1 MSTILDALRK
11 AQDETGEQRAPRG
24 TPLPG
29 EVGPPPRRERPRRSR
44 AWLVTAIVVL
54 VAAVAGGLTLGDRL
68 GLRSGGSRDGGD
80 TAAPTISAA
89 ETTSRAEQGLP
100 ARAGGARPVPGEADS
115 PAAPDRVAALHPE
128 GARAPARAAARRAE
142 LEPTPAGE
150 LEVIEG
156 RRDRVQRGAAE
167 RSERLKELRERVLEA
182 RREAQA
188 RAAAKPAQ
196 PPIPILTPP
205 ANAVAAGERNAPPV
219 PPEPAGGDVAP
230 AALQPAGEPIV
241 DALRAEPQ
249 ASALAR
255 RASEVAAAPHADQ
268 VPPPPAQARPADQPL
283 IDDATLAALAA
294 HGRGAVPP
302 PAPEEATGA
311 VAGAE
316 LPSAAP
322 AGAGADAGA
331 EGAQRHEAPVALAAV
346 KRAPAPAEPPVL
358 RRPPGG
364 APQVSIN
371 ILQWSAEPTRRFAF
385 VTVDGGNVTQIREGD
400 RIGGLTVKR
409 IYEQM
414 IEFGFNDTS
423 FMLRAN

>member
-1 MSTILDALRK
+1 
-11 AQDETGEQRAPRG
+11 
-24 TPLPG
+24 
-29 EVGPPPRRERPRRSR
+29 
-44 AWLVTAIVVL
+44 
-54 VAAVAGGLTLGDRL
+54 
-68 GLRSGGSRDGGD
+68 
-80 TAAPTISAA
+80 
-89 ETTSRAEQGLP
+89 
-100 ARAGGARPVPGEADS
+100 
-115 PAAPDRVAALHPE
+115 
-128 GARAPARAAARRAE
+128 
-142 LEPTPAGE
+142 
-150 LEVIEG
+150 
-156 RRDRVQRGAAE
+156 
-167 RSERLKELRERVLEA
+167 
-182 RREAQA
+182 
-188 RAAAKPAQ
+188 
-196 PPIPILTPP
+196 LTPP